1 MALDE
6 EAVRHIAW
14 LARIK
19 LGEAEL
25 ETMSHEL
32 SRILDW
38 VEQLNEVDTEG
49 VPPMTAAVEMQA
61 RLRPDRVT
69 DGGYA
74 DKITGNAPRPGDGFF
89 AVPKVVE

>member
-1 MALDE
+1 MALDKE
-6 EAVRHIAW
+6 TVRHIAW

-19 LGEAEL
+19 VGEAQL

-32 SRILDW
+32 TRIIDW

-49 VPPMTAAVEMQA
+49 VAPMTAAVEMQA
-61 RLRPDRVT
+61 RLRTDRVT

-74 DKITGNAPRPGDGFF
+74 ERIVENAPEPTHGFF